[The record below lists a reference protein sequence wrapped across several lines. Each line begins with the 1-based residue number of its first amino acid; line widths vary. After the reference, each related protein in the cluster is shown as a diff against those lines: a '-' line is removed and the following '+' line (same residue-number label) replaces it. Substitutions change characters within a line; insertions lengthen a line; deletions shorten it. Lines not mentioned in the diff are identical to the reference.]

1 MILDI
6 QRQPSD
12 ELLSRAGLQV
22 YEQRRM
28 ESIIPDT
35 SVEVQLKLEV
45 WLEELAA
52 LMRQLLLAKGMKLV
66 CLTEHKAG
74 SAISTAGC

>member
-1 MILDI
+1 
-6 QRQPSD
+6 
-12 ELLSRAGLQV
+12 
-22 YEQRRM
+22 M

-45 WLEELAA
+45 WLEELAD

-66 CLTEHKAG
+66 
-74 SAISTAGC
+74 